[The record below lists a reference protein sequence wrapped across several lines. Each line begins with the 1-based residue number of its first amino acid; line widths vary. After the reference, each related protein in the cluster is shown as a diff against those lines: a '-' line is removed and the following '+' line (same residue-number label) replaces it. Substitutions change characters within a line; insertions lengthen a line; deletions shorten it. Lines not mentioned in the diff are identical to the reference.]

1 MDVEYPSK
9 YPSIILAKYWI
20 RKRGVLMGVYEQ
32 LIINGILTG
41 GVFAIIAVGLTLVF
55 GVMNIINFAHGEF
68 LMIAMYLTYWMNV
81 KMGMDPFVGILII
94 FPIMFIIGIAVY
106 KITLNPII
114 NSREE
119 LTILMTVAIMIFL
132 QNLALMLWSADVRS
146 LSISYSS
153 STIALGSSS
162 LSLTKI
168 ASFAVTILMSVGL
181 MVFLNRTWLG
191 RSIKAISQ
199 NRDAAKLMGVDT
211 VKTYMYAFGIGIGTV
226 GIAGAALSTMYG
238 IYPLIGQQFG
248 TVAFVVVVLG
258 GLGNIPGAIIGGL
271 LIGIVD
277 AISGFLLPVGF
288 NQAVYLMIFIAVL
301 LLRPNGIL
309 GKAKAGG
316 GR

>member
-1 MDVEYPSK
+1 
-9 YPSIILAKYWI
+9 
-20 RKRGVLMGVYEQ
+20 MGVYEQ